1 VKHAGDATLD
11 QLETSLALLR
21 KIPGL
26 VERKRGV
33 FYRKSRAFL
42 HFHEDPA
49 GIFADLRIGDAWQRI
64 EIMSAAARRALIRLV
79 RNTADTEQ

>member
-1 VKHAGDATLD
+1 MKHAGDATLD